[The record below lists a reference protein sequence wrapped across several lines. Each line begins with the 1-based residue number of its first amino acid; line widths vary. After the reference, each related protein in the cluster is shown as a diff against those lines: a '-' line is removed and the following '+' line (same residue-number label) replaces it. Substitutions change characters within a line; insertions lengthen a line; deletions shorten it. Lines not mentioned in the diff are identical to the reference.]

1 MIRTER
7 TSRVTV
13 APRSTVPRVIPRTLA
28 LRARIAILTGVVALV
43 ALAAPAA
50 TYAQAG
56 SAEALDLARFLDLV
70 EHNSLQLENARTD
83 RSLAETQE
91 DLVRSQIYPFIA
103 GQAGYT
109 RNFLDIEQAVPVAAN
124 AAQAVP
130 GSVLGFDGGSYY
142 LLTTRE
148 IDVNRDNEFSLGLSV
163 QQKIFD
169 MSVFRA
175 LEASRQF
182 TDLTGTVYEASR
194 QGILTEAKR
203 LFFQVLLLQEVL
215 EVRRSSEEIARDNF
229 LETQRRAE
237 AGIASPMEVLRA
249 EVNWKITEPDTS
261 QAERNLNVA
270 IQGLKSLAG
279 IPRDAEVSLEGSL
292 DEFPPLPSF
301 GDAFANRINR
311 PDYQALVNQQRL
323 RELNISAQR
332 AAFYPS
338 LSASLTWGWQRS
350 DDGFELSDGTSVLT
364 AGLALT
370 IPIFYG
376 GSRFASLTEAELEL
390 RRTRTE
396 IALQD
401 ESIATEL
408 DRIRLTLDE
417 AALRIE
423 SARQTLA
430 TAERAYAVTETSA
443 ESGLATQLELKDARV
458 SLEGARLNHLSA
470 VFDYLSAYFDW
481 QLATGRGDAA
491 L

>member
-70 EHNSLQLENARTD
+70 ERNSLQLENARTD

-124 AAQAVP
+124 AAQEVP

-142 LLTTRE
+142 PLTTRE

-194 QGILTEAKR
+194 QGILTEANASSS
-203 LFFQVLLLQEVL
+203 
-215 EVRRSSEEIARDNF
+215 RSSPAGSPRGAPQLGGDRPGQ
-229 LETQRRAE
+229 LSGDPAPRRGGDRLAD
-237 AGIASPMEVLRA
+237 GSTRA
-249 EVNWKITEPDTS
+249 EVNWKITEP
-261 QAERNLNVA
+261 
-270 IQGLKSLAG
+270 GH
-279 IPRDAEVSLEGSL
+279 
-292 DEFPPLPSF
+292 LP
-301 GDAFANRINR
+301 
-311 PDYQALVNQQRL
+311 
-323 RELNISAQR
+323 
-332 AAFYPS
+332 
-338 LSASLTWGWQRS
+338 
-350 DDGFELSDGTSVLT
+350 
-364 AGLALT
+364 
-370 IPIFYG
+370 G
-376 GSRFASLTEAELEL
+376 GS
-390 RRTRTE
+390 
-396 IALQD
+396 
-401 ESIATEL
+401 AT
-408 DRIRLTLDE
+408 
-417 AALRIE
+417 
-423 SARQTLA
+423 S
-430 TAERAYAVTETSA
+430 TSR
-443 ESGLATQLELKDARV
+443 SRV
-458 SLEGARLNHLSA
+458 
-470 VFDYLSAYFDW
+470 
-481 QLATGRGDAA
+481 
-491 L
+491 